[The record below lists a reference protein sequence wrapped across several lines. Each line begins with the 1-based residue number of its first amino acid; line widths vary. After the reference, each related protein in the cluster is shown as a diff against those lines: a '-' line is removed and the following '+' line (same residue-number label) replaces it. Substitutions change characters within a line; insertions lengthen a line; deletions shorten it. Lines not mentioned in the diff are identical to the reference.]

1 MNDAAWAPIGVFDS
15 GIGGLTVVRSLLEH
29 LPHER
34 FIYLGDT
41 ARVPYGGRSPQTI
54 LRYTQDAVAFLQK
67 HNVKMLVIACNTASA
82 AAEQTLKASLKI
94 PVLGVIGPSAAAA
107 CRASLEGEI
116 GVLATRATVKMGAY
130 EKAIK
135 ELQPLANTYSQ
146 ACPLFVPLVEEGW
159 SDKNDEVA
167 SLVAKRYLL
176 ALQAKAPEID
186 TLVLGCTHYPLIAAT
201 IEMEAKSIFKKPIK
215 IVSSGD
221 AMAKAVEL
229 SLRTNQLSITRADNT
244 SEKRLTCYVT
254 DEAQVLEIGSQ
265 FLGQHLEKV
274 QVVEL

>member
-1 MNDAAWAPIGVFDS
+1 MNDAALAPIGVFDS
-15 GIGGLTVVRSLLEH
+15 GIGGLTVLRSLLEH
-29 LPHER
+29 LPNER

-94 PVLGVIGPSAAAA
+94 PVLGVIGPSATAA
-107 CRASLEGEI
+107 CRVSLDGEI

-135 ELQPLANTYSQ
+135 ELQPSANTYSQ

-176 ALQAKAPEID
+176 ALQAKAPGID

-201 IEMEAKSIFKKPIK
+201 IEREAKSIFKKPIT

-229 SLRTNQLSITRADNT
+229 SLRTNQLSVTRADNT